1 MAEIAGL
8 YMINDSDS
16 EELKRKKINS
26 NFNAILSG
34 LTNGLGNGST
44 GVQIVFGGNGLAG
57 SSHGYYN
64 AVRDRLEVDRLFA
77 EDMEAKYLR
86 TDFLNVENGATIAGV
101 KIGDGCVIADK
112 VSASKGWVGNL
123 LVQDN
128 LISSKSDVFYLE
140 AIKVNADSIT
150 AGTLVADRIFTK
162 EETRDDDGKV
172 VAVTYY
178 PVMGDGTK
186 KGDNGYEGIKVNTDY
201 MIGDGSLNGEKIV
214 DNTLD
219 GKKIVAESILVDQIT
234 TNNLMGTNGW
244 INLHTG
250 EFCYGLNEDGEKFS
264 WATPEREENS
274 ERNNP
279 EDELRPQ
286 LSMSV
291 ANHKMFTIIGGS
303 TNTLRSVASNFVVIP
318 EDKASEYLD
327 GNAGTINGWAWIGKK
342 DGSLALKK
350 VTA

>member
-1 MAEIAGL
+1 
-8 YMINDSDS
+8 
-16 EELKRKKINS
+16 
-26 NFNAILSG
+26 
-34 LTNGLGNGST
+34 
-44 GVQIVFGGNGLAG
+44 
-57 SSHGYYN
+57 
-64 AVRDRLEVDRLFA
+64 
-77 EDMEAKYLR
+77 
-86 TDFLNVENGATIAGV
+86 
-101 KIGDGCVIADK
+101 
-112 VSASKGWVGNL
+112 
-123 LVQDN
+123 
-128 LISSKSDVFYLE
+128 
-140 AIKVNADSIT
+140 
-150 AGTLVADRIFTK
+150 
-162 EETRDDDGKV
+162 
-172 VAVTYY
+172 
-178 PVMGDGTK
+178 
-186 KGDNGYEGIKVNTDY
+186 
-201 MIGDGSLNGEKIV
+201 
-214 DNTLD
+214 
-219 GKKIVAESILVDQIT
+219 
-234 TNNLMGTNGW
+234 MGTNGW